1 MAGCAQFV
9 DLHEVKYCMERVLKP
24 SDTDAAAASLAKDE
38 ALLLGRE

>member
-9 DLHEVKYCMERVLKP
+9 DIHEVKYCVERVLKP
-24 SDTDAAAASLAKDE
+24 TDADAAAASLARDE